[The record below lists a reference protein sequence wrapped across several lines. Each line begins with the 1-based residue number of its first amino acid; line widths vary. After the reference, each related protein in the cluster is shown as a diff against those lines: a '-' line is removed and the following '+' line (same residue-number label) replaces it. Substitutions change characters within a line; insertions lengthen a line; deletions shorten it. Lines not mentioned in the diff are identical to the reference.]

1 MVLKYFL
8 SFILVFS
15 SLFIAHSKDLHNITV
30 GYSDTLEITKE
41 ATSMVCFGFEADHP
55 SNHCVSEYVDAE
67 TMWDQLMNNEIQVAL
82 MPEEVLIANQKKRPQ
97 PLIIAPLYQQYLIL
111 IGNHDVSMES
121 VQSFKDRTIG
131 VTDWATKEYRG
142 KPLSIALGLKERDV
156 YFPITNSRTQLADM
170 FCSFAIDGIMIM
182 SDPSSPLARELT
194 TSCNG
199 QIMSFTDQQIQQAMK
214 SSLGLY
220 PAIIPKG
227 MFWRVDEDIK
237 TLRSRVFLVVN
248 PKKNVTNSI
257 LESLDHIK
265 DEINLTTLRTHITAE
280 SILETY
286 DIKPIKLHPEGESL
300 MNALRKEQTLAKE
313 AEAKA
318 TQLLVQSPD
327 ESQHGNQAF
336 PR

>member
-1 MVLKYFL
+1 MVFRYFL
-8 SFILVFS
+8 SFILIFS
-15 SLFIAHSKDLHNITV
+15 NLFIANSQELRSITV
-30 GYSDTLEITKE
+30 GYSDALGITKE
-41 ATSMVCFGFEADHP
+41 ATNMVCFGFEADHP
-55 SNHCVSEYVDAE
+55 ANHCKSEYIDSEV
-67 TMWDQLMNNEIQVAL
+67 MWEQLMNNEIQVAL

-121 VQSFKDRTIG
+121 VQSFRDRTIG

-142 KPLSIALGLKERDV
+142 KPLSLALGLKEQDV
-156 YFPITNSRTQLADM
+156 YFPIANTRDQLSEL

-194 TSCNG
+194 TSCDG
-199 QIMSFTDQQIQQAMK
+199 QIMSFTDQQIQQVMR

-220 PAIIPKG
+220 PAIIPKE
-227 MFWRVDEDIK
+227 MFWRAKEDIK

-248 PKKNVTNSI
+248 PKKNIANNI

-265 DEINLTTLRTHITAE
+265 DEINLTTLRTHITAK

-286 DIKPIKLHPEGESL
+286 DIKPIKLHPDGENL
-300 MNALRKEQTLAKE
+300 MNVLREEQNSIKE
-313 AEAKA
+313 AEATA
-318 TQLLVQSPD
+318 NPLLVQSPD
-327 ESQHGNQAF
+327 ESLHENLVL